1 MVLDKFTVTDST
13 CFEHRWCPH
22 PECASRLEFSTTHS
36 RSMAVSDTIPYS
48 RLEDAQPRCREFWRS
63 SGGGTPP
70 PALICASPLSP
81 LRGCQLQI
89 TSGSPPAGASG
100 VSGSDN
106 CSFFS
111 LFKGGWPW
119 KPFERAAITSSFVGN
134 GISTAP
140 GKGHGWGS
148 FWGWQ
153 GCPGRPGRV
162 APGYPAPPHCRAP
175 NAAGD
180 VGGYPMPTDGRRDRK
195 MELAPYQCT
204 ERWLPCPAQTP
215 PIIKDL

>member
-13 CFEHRWCPH
+13 CFEHRRCPH
-22 PECASRLEFSTTHS
+22 PECASRLEFSLTHS
-36 RSMAVSDTIPYS
+36 RSMAVSDTVPYS
-48 RLEDAQPRCREFWRS
+48 CLEDAQPRFREFWRS

-70 PALICASPLSP
+70 PALICTSPLSP

-89 TSGSPPAGASG
+89 TSGSPPAVASG

-119 KPFERAAITSSFVGN
+119 RPFERAAITSSFVGN

-140 GKGHGWGS
+140 GGRATGGAASGVGRAALGGREEWLQATQPLHTARLPTRRGMWG
-148 FWGWQ
+148 G
-153 GCPGRPGRV
+153 
-162 APGYPAPPHCRAP
+162 
-175 NAAGD
+175 
-180 VGGYPMPTDGRRDRK
+180 T
-195 MELAPYQCT
+195 
-204 ERWLPCPAQTP
+204 PCPLMDAGTG
-215 PIIKDL
+215 KWN